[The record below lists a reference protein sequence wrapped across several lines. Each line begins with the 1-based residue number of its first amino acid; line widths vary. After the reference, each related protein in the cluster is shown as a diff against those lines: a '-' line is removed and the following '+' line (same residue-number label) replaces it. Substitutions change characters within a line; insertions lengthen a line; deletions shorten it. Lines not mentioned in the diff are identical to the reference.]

1 VFYFSKISVYVIFTL
16 GHTRPTSFEVS
27 QPEFGSYLYVFLVFS
42 IYPLLHIALLVF
54 SLFNYGLCAISSM
67 INSTKRSSYCYV
79 INWSRNPKQFTQ
91 PEGFPSLQTAAH
103 FLYQHW
109 VNSTQCAP
117 RKTWA
122 QITCLSTLFSNT
134 YSLFSSF
141 RIRHQDLHAYMCVQ
155 SADLHSYDV
164 DNIHLKEKKTA
175 FG

>member
-1 VFYFSKISVYVIFTL
+1 MKITKIQTLNYIQERLELTASNRSRFYPNFVETETLFSYLKQLETGPCPAQQQASTHLVFYFSKISVYVIFTL

-103 FLYQHW
+103 FLYQH
-109 VNSTQCAP
+109 
-117 RKTWA
+117 
-122 QITCLSTLFSNT
+122 
-134 YSLFSSF
+134 
-141 RIRHQDLHAYMCVQ
+141 
-155 SADLHSYDV
+155 
-164 DNIHLKEKKTA
+164 
-175 FG
+175 